1 MAKHTTTVFDLLK
14 SELIRAGESEFYT
27 NNRVVFFD
35 DEHSF
40 IKKIMKYDNDVEE
53 IVTRMFFQGEK
64 LLSPE
69 SDKQFKK
76 AFVNRFLNR
85 QISRQTVED
94 FSSQVVYTFLINY
107 DYLNRVY
114 DEMEKYVTG
123 ETVGSSKSTDN
134 KTNDNR
140 TLVSTLPQSD
150 INLNVDNTELA
161 YGDTNTI
168 SRNKDSGNNSNE
180 SKSNNFNLDN
190 LVKIQEMLVPVF
202 KQFDKNCFLQIF

>member
-94 FSSQVVYTFLINY
+94 FSSQVVYTF
-107 DYLNRVY
+107 
-114 DEMEKYVTG
+114 
-123 ETVGSSKSTDN
+123 
-134 KTNDNR
+134 
-140 TLVSTLPQSD
+140 
-150 INLNVDNTELA
+150 
-161 YGDTNTI
+161 
-168 SRNKDSGNNSNE
+168 
-180 SKSNNFNLDN
+180 
-190 LVKIQEMLVPVF
+190 
-202 KQFDKNCFLQIF
+202 